1 MPKSKGIKFHNLVS
15 FALHKND
22 QIYGGLHPEWN
33 TMLDSGGFTNFV
45 RGKDVVTLKQYCD
58 FLKQERGRF
67 WQYMALDRIGDQ
79 KVSGE
84 YLSMMKSL
92 GLDPIP
98 IYQRGEGNATDL
110 KNMLRT
116 HFMVAV
122 GGISQQ
128 LNATAE
134 QEYLRNVMRVI
145 NQVDT
150 SRVHL
155 LGVGL
160 REAYMY
166 APYSADSSTWT
177 SHLRFAILRLYHR
190 GKFVEFAKHPGARK
204 GKNYVKPNIEKT
216 KVLRQY
222 GLTWDD
228 LYVYEDWS
236 KTTSKISIAGARS
249 WMRQCRALIRK
260 DCRYSLACIPVNVEA
275 LHEAWN
281 YERRSWGWSSPKHFV
296 FKTTWQSNIPNKLKK

>member
-1 MPKSKGIKFHNLVS
+1 VAGIKFHNLVS
-15 FALHKND
+15 FALHKGD
-22 QIYGGLHPEWN
+22 KIYDGLHPEWN

-45 RGKDVVTLKQYCD
+45 RGKDVVTLKQYCE
-58 FLKQERGRF
+58 FLKEEKGRF

-79 KVSGE
+79 KTSLE
-84 YLSMMKSL
+84 YLNKMNST
-92 GLDPIP
+92 GLSPIP
-98 IYQRGEGNATDL
+98 IYQRGEGSASDL
-110 KNMLRT
+110 QNMLRNN
-116 HFMVAV
+116 FMVAV

-128 LNATAE
+128 LNAKTE

-145 NQVDT
+145 NKVKV

-160 REAYMY
+160 KESYMY

-177 SHLRFAILRLYHR
+177 SHLRFAILRLYYK
-190 GKFVEFAKHPGARK
+190 GKFVEFAKHPGART

-216 KVLRQY
+216 RVLQQY

-228 LYVYEDWS
+228 LYVHKDWS
-236 KTTSKISIAGARS
+236 KTTSKISIAGTRS

-260 DCRYSLACIPVNVEA
+260 DCRYSLACIPVNVQA
-275 LHEAWN
+275 LHEAWK
-281 YERRSWGWSSPKHFV
+281 YERRSWGWTSPIHFCV
-296 FKTTWQSNIPNKLKK
+296 KKLQKK